1 MSQATMKLDGLDQL
15 RTLIGDFGDVCTD
28 RGQALAEKAAQQA
41 AEEIRAAYPEGPTG
55 NLRKGVRQV
64 RGGAQGHRVL
74 SLVKSMAPH
83 AHLYEYGTRRQ
94 PARPV
99 VGEVAARVR
108 RDFYG
113 DLVQMVGEVTGADV
127 RGGLIGE

>member
-1 MSQATMKLDGLDQL
+1 MSQASITLDGLDQL
-15 RTLIGDFGDVCTD
+15 KTLIADFSDVCTD
-28 RGQALAEKAAQQA
+28 RGQALAEQA
-41 AEEIRAAYPEGPTG
+41 ARRAVEEIRTAYPEGPTG
-55 NLRKGVRQV
+55 NLRKGVKQIPV
-64 RGGAQGHRVL
+64 NPEGHRVL
-74 SLVKSMAPH
+74 SLVKSTAPH

-99 VGEVAARVR
+99 VGWVAARVR

>member
-1 MSQATMKLDGLDQL
+1 MHGTQSPSDWVCRWTHLIAPGGQVLD
-15 RTLIGDFGDVCTD
+15 
-28 RGQALAEKAAQQA
+28 LAC
-41 AEEIRAAYPEGPTG
+41 
-55 NLRKGVRQV
+55 
-64 RGGAQGHRVL
+64 GGGRHMQWLAAQGHRVL

-108 RDFYG
+108 REFYG